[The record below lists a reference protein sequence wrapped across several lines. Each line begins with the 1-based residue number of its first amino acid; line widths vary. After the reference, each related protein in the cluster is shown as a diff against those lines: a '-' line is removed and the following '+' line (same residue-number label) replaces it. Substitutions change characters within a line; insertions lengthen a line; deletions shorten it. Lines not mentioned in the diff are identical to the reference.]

1 MFEIR
6 RQEHEVESEVHLERT
21 VGSLLFQRSKV
32 TTLLTLV
39 FFFFLN
45 TVVSS
50 LTACISFSNSLLLKS
65 H

>member
-39 FFFFLN
+39 FFFLN
-45 TVVSS
+45 TVVCY
-50 LTACISFSNSLLLKS
+50 LQPNSM
-65 H
+65 HFIFQFIVT

>member
-45 TVVSS
+45 AVVCY
-50 LTACISFSNSLLLKS
+50 LQPNSM
-65 H
+65 HFIFQFIVT

>member
-39 FFFFLN
+39 FFLN
-45 TVVSS
+45 TVVCY
-50 LTACISFSNSLLLKS
+50 LQPNSM
-65 H
+65 HFIFQFFVT

>member
-39 FFFFLN
+39 FFLN
-45 TVVSS
+45 TVVLSP
-50 LTACISFSNSLLLKS
+50 A
-65 H
+65 